1 MREYSSG
8 VAMRADGYPGSRSGA
23 EGFFGVLADPQS
35 YLNIVY
41 LLFSFPLGLFY
52 FILLITGITVGISL
66 AILLIG
72 LVVLFLTLL
81 ASRGLAAWER
91 QLSIWLLEAHI
102 PPQPRLALSTD
113 KAWDSFKAILA
124 DSFTWRGFL
133 FLMLKFPLGIISFVI
148 TVFFVAMTL
157 SLLLTPLVYHV
168 VPVTI
173 GLWRITSLEAALLCL
188 ACGLL
193 LGILSIYVMNG
204 LAFVW
209 RALAMAL
216 LGPPRGE
223 VAAPARQ
230 GPIIIP

>member
-1 MREYSSG
+1 MTADSYPGGRSG
-8 VAMRADGYPGSRSGA
+8 V
-23 EGFFGVLADPQS
+23 EGFFGVLSDPQS

-41 LLFSFPLGLFY
+41 LLFSFPLGVFY
-52 FILLITGITVGISL
+52 FIFLITGFALGFSL

-72 LVVLFLTLL
+72 LVILFLVLW

-102 PPQPRLALSTD
+102 APQPRLVVSTD
-113 KAWDSFKAILA
+113 KAWESFKAFLS
-124 DSFTWRGFL
+124 DPFTWKGLL

-148 TVFFVAMTL
+148 VVFFVTLPL
-157 SLLLTPLVYHV
+157 SLILTPLVYTV
-168 VPVTI
+168 VPVHFV
-173 GLWRITSLEAALLCL
+173 LWQITSLDAALLCL

-204 LAFVW
+204 LASVW
-209 RALAMAL
+209 RALSMAL
-216 LGPPRGE
+216 LGAPRGT
-223 VAAPARQ
+223 VATPATR

>member
-1 MREYSSG
+1 MREYSTG
-8 VAMRADGYPGSRSGA
+8 VPMTAESYPRARSGA

-41 LLFSFPLGLFY
+41 LLFSFPLGVFY
-52 FILLITGITVGISL
+52 FIFLTTGIAIGISL

-72 LVVLFLTLL
+72 LVILFLMLW

-91 QLSIWLLEAHI
+91 QLSIWLLEAQI
-102 PPQPRLALSTD
+102 APQPRLAVATD
-113 KAWDSFKAILA
+113 KAWDSFKAYLT
-124 DSFTWRGFL
+124 DPFTWKGFL

-148 TVFFVAMTL
+148 SIFFVALTL
-157 SLLLTPLVYHV
+157 SLILTPLVYSV

-173 GLWRITSLEAALLCL
+173 GLWRITSLDAALLCL

-204 LAFVW
+204 LAYVW

-216 LGPPRGE
+216 LGPTRTA
-223 VAAPARQ
+223 VTAPVRQ